1 MFYSLFDKNNLMHSI
16 KTGILFLSVCE
27 DFLLLKANGLD
38 LEIQVPVFFFLLLCD
53 HGQVPLL
60 ACGAILEMME

>member
-1 MFYSLFDKNNLMHSI
+1 MFYSLFDKNNLMRAFNKDWHFIS
-16 KTGILFLSVCE
+16 LCE

-38 LEIQVPVFFFLLLCD
+38 LEIQVPVFFFLLFCD